1 EAGYGSVVPKTLL
14 KHQLSVVLNGER

>member
-1 EAGYGSVVPKTLL
+1 YGSVVPKTLL

>member
-1 EAGYGSVVPKTLL
+1 AGYGSVVPKTLL